1 MYNWLYWNN
10 LPSFFG
16 VSYNSNSDSL
26 TTLSGRIIS
35 NQISIKM
42 KVVTKIWMY
51 FCNALSKA
59 LPCKVKRGVMF
70 WGGKFGFFFHL
81 VQYTS
86 VWSNFFHPYIA
97 VYNFIRKN
105 DNRWMLNTWGNFT
118 VFYASWD
125 WHNAVYQDEEKG
137 SHCSVTREMH
147 QVLKW
152 KHVEQICVSVDLNQ
166 FTCRIFF
173 WKQHNL
179 GILNFER
186 WHHQQFCRD
195 FSNRLTVYY
204 LLR

>member
-1 MYNWLYWNN
+1 MHCQKHYLVRSN
-10 LPSFFG
+10 G
-16 VSYNSNSDSL
+16 VSCFGEGNLVSSFTWFSTQVSEVISSTLTLLSTTSL
-26 TTLSGRIIS
+26 E
-35 NQISIKM
+35 
-42 KVVTKIWMY
+42 
-51 FCNALSKA
+51 
-59 LPCKVKRGVMF
+59 
-70 WGGKFGFFFHL
+70 
-81 VQYTS
+81 
-86 VWSNFFHPYIA
+86 
-97 VYNFIRKN
+97 KN

-186 WHHQQFCRD
+186 SRHQQFCCD
-195 FSNRLTVYY
+195 FSHRLTVYY